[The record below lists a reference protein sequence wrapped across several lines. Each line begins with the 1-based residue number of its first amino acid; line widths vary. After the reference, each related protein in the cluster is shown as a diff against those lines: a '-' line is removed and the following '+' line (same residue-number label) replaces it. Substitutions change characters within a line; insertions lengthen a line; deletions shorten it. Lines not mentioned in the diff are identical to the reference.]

1 MLVRLDEFS
10 HLADSVSGLKM
21 FVIFRK
27 LSVKRCSFV
36 CVIYSQN
43 IVSSEAHD

>member
-27 LSVKRCSFV
+27 LSSEGVLICL
-36 CVIYSQN
+36 CN
-43 IVSSEAHD
+43 IFTEYCFF

>member
-27 LSVKRCSFV
+27 LSSYGVLICL
-36 CVIYSQN
+36 CN
-43 IVSSEAHD
+43 IFTEYCFF